1 VKAVNKFKKLVAE
14 KRPAVMSSILGD
26 GESPRFTQ
34 PPLAMQQSSQVPHLP
49 HKTQSVTLYDRRAV
63 EGALAV
69 EGVHRE
75 IDLDQGPQHAAKHD
89 DAEHR
94 ATSMLQALRSN
105 EGGRFDGPGDSASAS
120 VEQST
125 GQSSQVHHLLRAS
138 TGEEEEEQYLA
149 FRPKHTSSD
158 SSRARSHDEAG
169 RKGHARD
176 PLADQLYLYIGP
188 STFSG
193 ASGNA
198 DSRTSFGPSGEEE
211 DVLIVSE
218 SPGAADIDI
227 YETAYLEEI
236 ERIRQRIKDE
246 GMNEEEATVYLT
258 RRVDAR
264 LLAVGQLAG
273 RFMAKGEEGLERFE
287 SATGWKDKKA
297 RVTDVSRAL
306 RAAARDEYEKRRQER
321 RQKAAMAATPADA
334 TKVSTVSATA
344 PVNPAPSSPPPPP
357 LPPQQQD
364 GTGAESPERGGARAR
379 TSSMFAQA
387 PFANRA
393 IEKGKQ
399 AKTSFKSLMG
409 IIKDKANAPKD
420 DSVTR

>member
-1 VKAVNKFKKLVAE
+1 MKAVNKFKKLVAE
-14 KRPAVMSSILGD
+14 KRPAIMASILGE

-34 PPLAMQQSSQVPHLP
+34 PPLAMQQSSQVPYLP
-49 HKTQSVTLYDRRAV
+49 HKAHSVTLYDRRAV

-75 IDLDQGPQHAAKHD
+75 IDLDQGPHRAAHHD
-89 DAEHR
+89 DAEQIL
-94 ATSMLQALRSN
+94 TSTLQALRPN
-105 EGGRFDGPGDSASAS
+105 EGGRFDGLGDSASPS
-120 VEQST
+120 VERST
-125 GQSSQVHHLLRAS
+125 GRSSQAHISRAS
-138 TGEEEEEQYLA
+138 TGGDEEEQYLA

-158 SSRARSHDEAG
+158 PYRARSNDEAG
-169 RKGHARD
+169 RRGHARD

-198 DSRTSFGPSGEEE
+198 DRRASFGPEGEE
-211 DVLIVSE
+211 DDMLIVSE

-246 GMNEEEATVYLT
+246 GMDEEEATVYLT

-264 LLAVGQLAG
+264 LIAVGQLAG

-306 RAAARDEYEKRRQER
+306 RAAAREEYEKMRQER
-321 RQKAAMAATPADA
+321 RQKAGMAATPADA

-344 PVNPAPSSPPPPP
+344 PVDQAPSSPPPP
-357 LPPQQQD
+357 LQQQE
-364 GTGAESPERGGARAR
+364 GSGAESPERGGVWSL
-379 TSSMFAQA
+379 TSSMLAQA

-393 IEKGKQ
+393 MEKGKQ
-399 AKTSFKSLMG
+399 AKTSFKSLIGMM
-409 IIKDKANAPKD
+409 KDKGNVPKD
-420 DSVTR
+420 DSGTR

>member
-1 VKAVNKFKKLVAE
+1 
-14 KRPAVMSSILGD
+14 
-26 GESPRFTQ
+26 
-34 PPLAMQQSSQVPHLP
+34 MQQSSQIPHLQ
-49 HKTQSVTLYDRRAV
+49 HKSRSVTLFDRRAV

-75 IDLDQGPQHAAKHD
+75 IDLDEGLHRIAHHD
-89 DAEHR
+89 DADQR
-94 ATSMLQALRSN
+94 APTTMQALRLN
-105 EGGRFDGPGDSASAS
+105 EGSRLDGLRDTASPS
-120 VEQST
+120 VERSM
-125 GQSSQVHHLLRAS
+125 GQSSQAHPPRAS
-138 TGEEEEEQYLA
+138 TGAEEEEQYLA
-149 FRPKHTSSD
+149 FRPEHTSSD
-158 SSRARSHDEAG
+158 LDRARSNDEIG
-169 RKGHARD
+169 RRGHARD

-198 DSRTSFGPSGEEE
+198 DRRASFGPGGEE
-211 DVLIVSE
+211 DMLIVSE

-264 LLAVGQLAG
+264 LLAVGHLAG

-306 RAAARDEYEKRRQER
+306 RAAAREEYEKRRQER
-321 RQKAAMAATPADA
+321 RQKAGMTATPADA
-334 TKVSTVSATA
+334 TKVSIVPTTVQE
-344 PVNPAPSSPPPPP
+344 NQAPSSPPPPP
-357 LPPQQQD
+357 TQQD
-364 GTGAESPERGGARAR
+364 SSGAESPDRGAARSR

-409 IIKDKANAPKD
+409 MMKDKSNVPKD
-420 DSVTR
+420 DSGAK